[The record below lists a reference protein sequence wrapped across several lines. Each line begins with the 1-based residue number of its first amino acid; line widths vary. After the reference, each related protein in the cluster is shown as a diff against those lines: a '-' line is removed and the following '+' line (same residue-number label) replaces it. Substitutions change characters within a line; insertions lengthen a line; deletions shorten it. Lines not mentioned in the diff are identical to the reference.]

1 MTRAEAVQ
9 ALIAAED
16 QLTAAEVAF
25 KAAIAALLAA
35 PSPTDSGM
43 SLPAPK

>member
-1 MTRAEAVQ
+1 MTRAEAVL

-16 QLTAAEVAF
+16 QLTTAEVAF
-25 KAAIAALLAA
+25 KAAIAAIIAA
-35 PSPTDSGM
+35 PSPDSGM